1 MNALNPDNP
10 LLRDAELTP
19 FDQIRAEH
27 VGPALDVLLAEAEA
41 ALESAV
47 GPDVPADHDA
57 LALLLDVPVER
68 LHRAWAHV
76 NHLSAVADSP
86 ALRSA
91 HAAAQPRI
99 VAFTTRLGAD
109 HRLYAKYKAVAV
121 GQESAPEAERLTP
134 AQRKALADTLRDFVL
149 GGAEL
154 QGAARERH
162 AAIQDRCAELSRQ
175 FGDRTLDAT
184 DAFRLVVDEGRL
196 AGVPDDVRQAVRQA
210 AADASA
216 TACSTANAT
225 ASASASASAT
235 ASATACVDA
244 SPRHC
249 LLTLQIPCYLPVMQ
263 FAHDRALREELFR
276 AYNTR
281 ASDLGAPEFD
291 NTATIAEL
299 LALRAEEAALLGH
312 PSYADLALVPKMA
325 RAPDEVLRFVRELAA
340 RARPSAEAELA
351 EMREFAAAELG
362 LADLQPWDRYYV
374 GEKLKQARYAFSS
387 QELKQYF
394 TEPTVLQG
402 LFGLIETLFDVAIRH
417 EDAPAW
423 HDSVRFF
430 RVWRAD
436 QPVAA
441 FYLDPYARAGK
452 QSGAWMD
459 DSRGRWRRPEGG
471 MQLPVAHLVCNF
483 AAPVGGQPAL
493 LTHDDVVTLF
503 HEFGHGLHHMLTQVD
518 ELGVAGISGVE
529 GDAIELPS
537 QFMENFCWEWE
548 VLQRLSRHVQSG
560 EPLPRALFERMRAA
574 RNFQKGLFLLRQCEY
589 ALFDMRVH
597 HEAGA
602 AARVQA
608 VCSEVNAEVQ
618 PETAPSFAR
627 YPCTFGHLFDG
638 GYGAGYYGY
647 AWAEVL
653 SADAY
658 GAFEEAGIF
667 DAAIGRRFR
676 EQILEVGGSRTA
688 LESFRAFR
696 GREPRLDALL
706 RQQGLA

>member
-1 MNALNPDNP
+1 MNTPHTDNP

-19 FDQIRAEH
+19 FDQIRPDH
-27 VGPALDVLLAEAEA
+27 VGPALDVLLADAEA
-41 ALESAV
+41 ALERAV

-68 LHRAWAHV
+68 LRRAWAHV

-86 ALRSA
+86 ALRAA
-91 HAAAQPRI
+91 HAEAQPRI

-109 HRLYAKYKAVAV
+109 HRLYAKYKAVAAL
-121 GQESAPEAERLTP
+121 QESSPATARLTA

-154 QGAARERH
+154 QGAARERY

-175 FGDRTLDAT
+175 FGDRSLDAT
-184 DAFRLVVDEGRL
+184 DAFKLVVDEGRL
-196 AGVPDDVRQAVRQA
+196 AGVPEDVRQVAREA
-210 AADASA
+210 AREASA
-216 TACSTANAT
+216 TAGPA
-225 ASASASASAT
+225 
-235 ASATACVDA
+235 D
-244 SPRHC
+244 C

-263 FAHDRALREELFR
+263 FAQDRALREALFR
-276 AYNTR
+276 AYTTR
-281 ASDLGAPEFD
+281 ASELGAPEFD

-312 PSYADLALVPKMA
+312 ASYAHLALVSKMA
-325 RAPDEVLRFVRELAA
+325 RTPDEVLHFVRELAA
-340 RARPSAEAELA
+340 RARPSAQAELA
-351 EMREFAAAELG
+351 EMREFAATQLG
-362 LADLQPWDRYYV
+362 IPDLQAWDRYYV

-387 QELKQYF
+387 QALKQYF
-394 TEPTVLQG
+394 TEPTVLHG
-402 LFGLIETLFDVAIRH
+402 LFGLIETLFEVAIRR
-417 EDAPAW
+417 EDAPVW
-423 HDSVRFF
+423 HESVRYF
-430 RVWRAD
+430 RVWRGDKA
-436 QPVAA
+436 VAS

-459 DSRGRWRRPEGG
+459 DSRGRWRRPEGRT
-471 MQLPVAHLVCNF
+471 QLPVAHLVCNF
-483 AAPVGGQPAL
+483 AAPVGAQPAL

-548 VLQRLSRHVQSG
+548 VLQRLTQHVDTG
-560 EPLPRALFERMRAA
+560 EPLPRELFERLRAA

-597 HEAGA
+597 HEAGV

-608 VCSEVNAEVQ
+608 VCTEVNAEVQ
-618 PETAPSFAR
+618 PEAAPAFAR

-667 DAAIGRRFR
+667 DAATGRRFR

-706 RQQGLA
+706 RHQGLA

>member
-1 MNALNPDNP
+1 MNAALADNP
-10 LLRDAELTP
+10 LLRQAELTP
-19 FDQIRAEH
+19 FDEIRPEH
-27 VGPALDVLLAEAEA
+27 VGPAIAALLADAEA
-41 ALESAV
+41 ALERAV

-68 LHRAWAHV
+68 LRRAWAHV
-76 NHLSAVADSP
+76 NHLQAVADSP
-86 ALRSA
+86 ALRAA
-91 HAAAQPRI
+91 HAEALPRI

-109 HRLYAKYKAVAV
+109 HRLYAKYKAVAA
-121 GQESAPEAERLTP
+121 SPAAEGLTP
-134 AQRKALADTLRDFVL
+134 AQRKALADALRAFVL

-154 QGAARERH
+154 QGAARERY
-162 AAIQDRCAELSRQ
+162 AAIQDRAAALSRQ
-175 FGDRTLDAT
+175 FGDRSLDAT
-184 DAFRLVVDEGRL
+184 DAFQWVVDEARL
-196 AGVPDDVRQAVRQA
+196 DGVPEDVRHAAREA
-210 AADASA
+210 AAAAGQSG
-216 TACSTANAT
+216 
-225 ASASASASAT
+225 
-235 ASATACVDA
+235 
-244 SPRHC
+244 C
-249 LLTLQIPCYLPVMQ
+249 LLTLQVPCFLPVLQ
-263 FAHDRALREELFR
+263 FAHDRALRETLFR
-276 AYNTR
+276 AYHVR
-281 ASDLGAPEFD
+281 ASELGPAELD
-291 NTATIAEL
+291 NTATVAEL

-312 PSYADLALVPKMA
+312 PSYAHLALVPKMA
-325 RAPDEVLRFVRELAA
+325 RSPEEVLGFVRELAA
-340 RARPSAEAELA
+340 RARPSAERELA
-351 EMREFAAAELG
+351 EMREFAAAKLG
-362 LADLQPWDRYYV
+362 IPDLQAWDRYYV
-374 GEKLKQARYAFSS
+374 AEKLKQARYAFSS

-402 LFGLIETLFDVAIRH
+402 LFGLIETLFDVAIRREAAPVWH
-417 EDAPAW
+417 ET
-423 HDSVRFF
+423 VRYF
-430 RVWRAD
+430 RVWRGE

-471 MQLPVAHLVCNF
+471 TQLPVAHLVCNF

-493 LTHDDVVTLF
+493 LTHGDVVTLF

-518 ELGVAGISGVE
+518 ELAVSGISGVE

-548 VLQRLSRHVQSG
+548 VLQRLTRHVETG

-597 HEAGA
+597 TEPA
-602 AARVQA
+602 AATRAQA
-608 VCSEVNAEVQ
+608 VCDEVNAEVQ
-618 PETAPSFAR
+618 PEPAPSFSR
-627 YPCTFGHLFDG
+627 YPCTFSHLFDG

-658 GAFEEAGIF
+658 GAFEETGIF
-667 DAAIGRRFR
+667 DPATGRRFR
-676 EQILEVGGSRTA
+676 EQILEVGGSRSA

-706 RQQGLA
+706 RHQGLA

>member
-19 FDQIRAEH
+19 FDQIRPEH
-27 VGPALDVLLAEAEA
+27 VGPALDVLLANAEE
-41 ALESAV
+41 ALERAV
-47 GPDVPADHDA
+47 GPDVLADHDA

-68 LHRAWAHV
+68 LRRAWAHV

-86 ALRSA
+86 ALRLA
-91 HAAAQPRI
+91 HAEAQPRI

-109 HRLYAKYKAVAV
+109 QQLYAKYKAVFV
-121 GQESAPEAERLTP
+121 GQKSAPETERLTL

-184 DAFRLVVDEGRL
+184 DAFRLVVSQGRL
-196 AGVPDDVRQAVRQA
+196 AGVPDDVRQAARQA
-210 AADASA
+210 AADSS
-216 TACSTANAT
+216 STASPT
-225 ASASASASAT
+225 ASPT
-235 ASATACVDA
+235 
-244 SPRHC
+244 HC

-281 ASDLGAPEFD
+281 ASELGAPEFD

-312 PSYADLALVPKMA
+312 PSYADLALMPKMA
-325 RAPDEVLRFVRELAA
+325 RTPDEVLRFVRELAA

-362 LADLQPWDRYYV
+362 IADLQPWDRYYV

-402 LFGLIETLFDVAIRH
+402 LLGLIETLFDVAIRR
-417 EDAPAW
+417 EDAPTW

-436 QPVAA
+436 KPVAA

-459 DSRGRWRRPEGG
+459 DSRGRWRRPEGR

-518 ELGVAGISGVE
+518 ELGVSGISGVE

-537 QFMENFCWEWE
+537 QFMENFCWEWD
-548 VLQRLSRHVQSG
+548 VLQRLTRHVESG
-560 EPLPRALFERMRAA
+560 ESLPRTLFDRLRSA
-574 RNFQKGLFLLRQCEY
+574 RNFQKGLFLLRQCEF

-597 HEAGA
+597 QEVGA
-602 AARVQA
+602 ATRVHA
-608 VCSEVNAEVQ
+608 VCNEVNAEVQ
-618 PETAPSFAR
+618 PEAAPNFAR

-638 GYGAGYYGY
+638 GYAAGYYGY

-658 GAFEEAGIF
+658 AAFEEAGIF
-667 DAAIGRRFR
+667 DPATGRRFR

>member
-1 MNALNPDNP
+1 MNTVHTDNP
-10 LLRDAELTP
+10 LLHDAELTP
-19 FDQIRAEH
+19 FDQILPEH
-27 VGPALDVLLAEAEA
+27 VAPALDVLLADAES
-41 ALESAV
+41 ALERAV
-47 GPDVPADHDA
+47 GSDVTPDYDA

-68 LHRAWAHV
+68 LRRAWAHV

-86 ALRSA
+86 ALRAA
-91 HAAAQPRI
+91 HAEAQPRI

-109 HRLYAKYKAVAV
+109 HRLYAKYKAIASSP
-121 GQESAPEAERLTP
+121 QADHLTP

-154 QGAARERH
+154 QGAARERY

-175 FGDRTLDAT
+175 FGDRSLDAT
-184 DAFRLVVDEGRL
+184 DAFKSVVDEARL
-196 AGVPDDVRQAVRQA
+196 AGVPDDVRQAARET
-210 AADASA
+210 A
-216 TACSTANAT
+216 TAAG
-225 ASASASASAT
+225 
-235 ASATACVDA
+235 
-244 SPRHC
+244 HLGC

-276 AYNTR
+276 AYSTR
-281 ASDLGAPEFD
+281 ASELGAADFD
-291 NTATIAEL
+291 NSATIAEL

-312 PSYADLALVPKMA
+312 PSYAHLALLPKMA

-340 RARPSAEAELA
+340 RARPSAERELTELRA
-351 EMREFAAAELG
+351 FAAAELG
-362 LADLQPWDRYYV
+362 IPDLQPWDRYYAA
-374 GEKLKQARYAFSS
+374 EKLKQARYAFSS

-394 TEPTVLQG
+394 TEPAVLHG
-402 LFGLIETLFDVAIRH
+402 LFGLIETLFDVSIRR
-417 EDAPAW
+417 EDAPVW
-423 HDSVRFF
+423 HETVRYF
-430 RVWRAD
+430 RVWRGD
-436 QPVAA
+436 KPVAA

-459 DSRGRWRRPEGG
+459 DSRCRWRRPEGRT
-471 MQLPVAHLVCNF
+471 QLPVAHLVCNF

-518 ELGVAGISGVE
+518 ELAVAGISGVE

-548 VLQRLSRHVQSG
+548 VLQRLARHVETG
-560 EPLPRALFERMRAA
+560 DPLPRVLFDRLHAA

-597 HEAGA
+597 HEPAA
-602 AARVQA
+602 AARVQS
-608 VCSEVNAEVQ
+608 VCDEVNAEIQ
-618 PETAPSFAR
+618 PERAPDFAR

-667 DAAIGRRFR
+667 DPATGRRFR
-676 EQILEVGGSRTA
+676 EEILEVGGSRTA

-706 RQQGLA
+706 RHQGLA